1 MQRLERLVKFEVLGQ
16 EYPLHTDAPEDE
28 VQEILDLVRSQ
39 LENHAKATTLM
50 PAKLAVLV
58 SLNMAAKFVRLKR
71 EFEQYKVENDE
82 NISALADKIN
92 SVLG

>member
-1 MQRLERLVKFEVLGQ
+1 VRHLERLVKFEVLGQ

-28 VQEILDLVRSQ
+28 VQEILDLVKSQ
-39 LENHAKATTLM
+39 LETNSKVTTLM

-58 SLNMAAKFVRLKR
+58 SLNMAGKFVRLKR

-82 NISALADKIN
+82 KLSALVEKIE
-92 SVLG
+92 SVLK

>member
-1 MQRLERLVKFEVLGQ
+1 MERLVKFEVLGQ

-28 VQEILDLVRSQ
+28 VLEILNLVKSQ
-39 LENHAKATTLM
+39 LETSSKATTLM

-58 SLNMAAKFVRLKR
+58 SLNMAGKFVRLKR

-82 NISALADKIN
+82 KL
-92 SVLG
+92 SVLVQKIESVLR